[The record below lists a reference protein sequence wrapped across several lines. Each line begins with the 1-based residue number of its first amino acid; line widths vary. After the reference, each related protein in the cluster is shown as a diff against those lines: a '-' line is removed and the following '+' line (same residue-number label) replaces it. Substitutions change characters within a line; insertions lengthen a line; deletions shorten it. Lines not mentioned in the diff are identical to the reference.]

1 MTAISSD
8 ADDQRATLRGIM
20 AICLTASLFS
30 MGDVLAKYVTQDYPV
45 LLAVW
50 ARYCVQMVVMSVLFL
65 PRRPLDLV
73 KSKRPWLQ
81 IGRSGAN
88 VVSTCVFIYAIGL
101 MPIAEATAIGFV
113 SPLMVVALS
122 VPLLGEVVGVR
133 RWTAVGVGFA
143 GAVVMIR
150 PGFDAFNWATLLIV
164 FTAFVYALFQIATR
178 ILAAYDK
185 PNVTLFY
192 TSAVGVVMMSAVAP
206 FVWTD
211 MPLWAWGLMAG
222 QGVLGGL
229 AHYFLIKAYTLAPV
243 SIVAPFNYTQI
254 VTSAALGFFVFGAFP
269 DALTWVGAAIVIGSG
284 LYVIYRETHLI
295 RSGEAAERRATQ
307 GD

>member
-1 MTAISSD
+1 MTAVTSEP
-8 ADDQRATLRGIM
+8 ADPRATLHGIT

-30 MGDVLAKYVTQDYPV
+30 VGDVMAKYVTQDYPV
-45 LLAVW
+45 MLAVW
-50 ARYCVQMVVMSVLFL
+50 ARYCVQMVVMSILFL

-73 KSKRPWLQ
+73 KSRRPWLQ
-81 IGRSGAN
+81 IARSGSN
-88 VVSTCVFIYAIGL
+88 VVSTCVFIYAIGFL
-101 MPIAEATAIGFV
+101 PIAEATAIGFV

-122 VPLLGEVVGVR
+122 VPILGEIVGVR

-143 GAVVMIR
+143 GALVMIR
-150 PGFDAFNWATLLIV
+150 PGFESFHWATLLIV

-178 ILAAYDK
+178 ILSHHDK

-192 TSAVGVVMMSAVAP
+192 TSAVGVVMMSCTVP

-211 MPLWAWGLMAG
+211 VPLWAWALMGG
-222 QGVLGGL
+222 QGILGGL
-229 AHYFLIKAYTLAPV
+229 AHFFLIKAYTLAPV

-254 VTSAALGFFVFGAFP
+254 VTSAVLGFIVFGAFP

-295 RSGEAAERRATQ
+295 RSGEAAERRAAKA
-307 GD
+307 D

>member
-1 MTAISSD
+1 MTVSQPAAS
-8 ADDQRATLRGIM
+8 DQRATLRGIV

-30 MGDVLAKYVTQDYPV
+30 VGDVMAKYVTQDYPV

-73 KSKRPWLQ
+73 KSRRPFLQ
-81 IGRSGAN
+81 IARSGSN
-88 VVSTCVFIYAIGL
+88 VVSTCLFIYAIGFL
-101 MPIAEATAIGFV
+101 PIAEATAIGFV

-122 VPLLGEVVGVR
+122 VPLLGEVVGIR
-133 RWTAVGVGFA
+133 RWTAVGVGFF
-143 GAVVMIR
+143 GALVMIR
-150 PGFDAFNWATLLIV
+150 PGFEGFNWAALLIV

-178 ILAAYDK
+178 ILSAYDK

-192 TSAVGVVMMSAVAP
+192 TSAVGVVMMSCTVP

-211 MPLWAWGLMAG
+211 VPLWAWLLMGG
-222 QGVLGGL
+222 QGVLGGF

-243 SIVAPFNYTQI
+243 AVVAPFNYTQI

-269 DALTWVGAAIVIGSG
+269 DALTWLGAAIVIGSG
-284 LYVIYRETHLI
+284 LYVIYRETQLI
-295 RSGEAAERRATQ
+295 RSGEAAERRAAKAE
-307 GD
+307 

>member
-1 MTAISSD
+1 MSAISSETV
-8 ADDQRATLRGIM
+8 DQRATLRGIM

-30 MGDVLAKYVTQDYPV
+30 IGDVMAKYVTQDYPV

-50 ARYCVQMVVMSVLFL
+50 VRYCAQMIVMSMLFM

-81 IGRSGAN
+81 IARSGTN
-88 VVSTCVFIYAIGL
+88 VVSTCVFIYAIGFL
-101 MPIAEATAIGFV
+101 PIAEATAIGFV

-143 GAVVMIR
+143 GALVMIR

-164 FTAFVYALFQIATR
+164 FTAFVYAMFQISTR
-178 ILAAYDK
+178 ILSAYDK

-192 TSAVGVVMMSAVAP
+192 TSAVGVVMMSMVAP
-206 FVWTD
+206 FVWVA
-211 MPLWAWGLMAG
+211 MPLWAWGLMAA
-222 QGVLGGL
+222 QGVVGGL

-269 DALTWVGAAIVIGSG
+269 DTLTWVGAGIVIGSG

-295 RSGEAAERRATQ
+295 RSGVAAERRAAKT
-307 GD
+307 G